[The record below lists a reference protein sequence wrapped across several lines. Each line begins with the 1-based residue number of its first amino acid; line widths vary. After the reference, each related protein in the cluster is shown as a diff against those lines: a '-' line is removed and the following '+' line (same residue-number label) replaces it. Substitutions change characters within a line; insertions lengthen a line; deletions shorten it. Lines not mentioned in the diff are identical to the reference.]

1 MAQNALDHRGLLDER
16 DEAQAPTTARARQN
30 VEAEAA
36 THEISPTWRRRPRR
50 SHSAPRWRDRCVG
63 LGGAGL
69 GGARGLLGRWRVGGV
84 GLARAG
90 QGGPTR
96 SRPTVGADGATLAPS
111 WASLAAGGPSLRGVR
126 RPCWPASAPRR
137 SSPSPRTAR
146 RRTVARSAT
155 AQAVGYRGNPL
166 VGDSVPT
173 GSDNHAHKWQHRW
186 ALEAHNLASG
196 GTPSEALATRVRF
209 YGRDDCCSVATF
221 RRPCSPRPSAS
232 PVPSPGRRTAHKRWR
247 RHADLRGSALR

>member
-1 MAQNALDHRGLLDER
+1 MAQDALDHRGLLDER

-96 SRPTVGADGATLAPS
+96 SRPTVGADGATLVPS
-111 WASLAAGGPSLRGVR
+111 WASLAADGPSLRQSDRLVR
-126 RPCWPASAPRR
+126 AVLAWWASAG
-137 SSPSPRTAR
+137 PSFIRLSAG
-146 RRTVARSAT
+146 VAMAIGGFVVYVLRP
-155 AQAVGYRGNPL
+155 PL
-166 VGDSVPT
+166 IDEP
-173 GSDNHAHKWQHRW
+173 
-186 ALEAHNLASG
+186 
-196 GTPSEALATRVRF
+196 
-209 YGRDDCCSVATF
+209 
-221 RRPCSPRPSAS
+221 
-232 PVPSPGRRTAHKRWR
+232 
-247 RHADLRGSALR
+247 